1 MWYVGRGLEFTFS
14 MPTPYYL
21 LPTSYALRFFMLV
34 YVLFIIGFG
43 LLIKG
48 ADWLVDG
55 ASSFAKKLK
64 IPAIVIGLTI
74 VAFGTSMPE
83 LIVNIFASAKG
94 QVDLAFGNV
103 IGSNISN
110 ILLILGIS
118 AIIYPLAVKRN
129 TTFKE
134 IPLTILAVVSVGV
147 LANDFLIDKLPQS
160 ILSRGDGIILLLFF
174 AIFLYYIFTIS
185 KSGDVKNDL
194 AVKKHKYWQ
203 DGLLVAAGMAGLFVG
218 GQWIVEGASVMARAL
233 GMSEALIG
241 LTIVAVGTSLP
252 ELATSAVAAYKKQ
265 ADIAVGNIV
274 GSNIFNIFWI
284 LGVSA
289 IIRPL
294 SFSPALNFDMLIMLV
309 ATVLLFVSMF
319 LGEKHKIERWQG
331 VVFVLLYVLYII
343 ALVQRG

>member
-1 MWYVGRGLEFTFS
+1 
-14 MPTPYYL
+14 
-21 LPTSYALRFFMLV
+21 MLV
-34 YVLFIIGFG
+34 YILFIIGFG
-43 LLIKG
+43 ILIKG
-48 ADWLVDG
+48 ADLLVSG

-64 IPAIVIGLTI
+64 IPTIVIGLTI

-94 QVDLAFGNV
+94 QVDLALGNV

-110 ILLILGIS
+110 ILL
-118 AIIYPLAVKRN
+118 
-129 TTFKE
+129 
-134 IPLTILAVVSVGV
+134 
-147 LANDFLIDKLPQS
+147 
-160 ILSRGDGIILLLFF
+160 LFF
-174 AIFLYYIFTIS
+174 AVFLYYVFAIS
-185 KSGDVKNDL
+185 QSSDVKDDL
-194 AVKKHKYWQ
+194 NVKKYKYWQ
-203 DGLLVAAGMAGLFVG
+203 DGMLMIVGIVGLFVG
-218 GQWIVEGASVMARAL
+218 GRWIGEGASALAHAFGMA
-233 GMSEALIG
+233 EALIG

-294 SFSPALNFDMLIMLV
+294 PFSPALNFDVLIMLV
-309 ATVLLFVSMF
+309 ATLLLFASMF
-319 LGEKHKIERWQG
+319 IGQRHKLERWQG
-331 VVFVLLYVLYII
+331 IVFVGLYVLYIV